1 MNRDSARTRVVLALL
16 LLTSFTL
23 VTLDFRG
30 GEDGPLSGL
39 RGLAAAIFGPIETAA
54 AATIRPVA
62 GLVDDVRH
70 FGDDDAE
77 LARLKDENAELH
89 AQLRTSQLARARAA
103 ELDKLLGLAGR
114 GEYKVVPAQIVAVAP
129 EQGFEWTATI
139 DAGSGD
145 GIKPDM
151 TVVNGDGLVGRVKR
165 VGPTTSSV
173 LLAVDPTS
181 SVGARLERS
190 LQIGVAT
197 GRGSRGMSLELL
209 DPQTRVRKGDRL
221 VTFGSQRSV
230 PFVPG
235 VPIGE
240 VTSVEQTPG
249 ALTRTATVAPYAS
262 FTALD
267 LVGVVVEPP
276 RKDPRDAVLPV
287 SGRRCRRASWSSRSA
302 SSSPSW
308 PPCGCP
314 ARRRTSSYS
323 WRSGWRS
330 PTARCPGS
338 SSASRPA

>member
-30 GEDGPLSGL
+30 RDDGPLNGL
-39 RGLAAAIFGPIETAA
+39 RGAAAAIFGPVETATA
-54 AATIRPVA
+54 AVVRPIR
-62 GLVDDVRH
+62 GFVDDVRG
-70 FGDDDAE
+70 FGEADDE
-77 LARLKDENAELH
+77 LARLRAENAELRGE
-89 AQLRTSQLARARAA
+89 LRTSELARARAA

-114 GEYKVVPAQIVAVAP
+114 GQYKVLPARVVAVGT

-151 TVVNGDGLVGRVKR
+151 TVLNGDGLVGRVKR
-165 VGPTTSSV
+165 VGPTTATI

-190 LQIGVAT
+190 LQIGVVT
-197 GRGSRGMSLELL
+197 GRGKRALTLELL

-221 VTFGSQRSV
+221 VTFGSQGST

-235 VPIGE
+235 VPIGA
-240 VTSVEQTPG
+240 VADVQQTPG
-249 ALTRTATVAPYAS
+249 ALTRTATVAPYVS

-276 RKDPRDAVLPV
+276 REDPRDAVLPP
-287 SGRRCRRASWSSRSA
+287 RPR
-302 SSSPSW
+302 
-308 PPCGCP
+308 
-314 ARRRTSSYS
+314 
-323 WRSGWRS
+323 
-330 PTARCPGS
+330 GS
-338 SSASRPA
+338 Q